1 MTESGELL
9 YYESLSPETEEKMRR
24 DEIDRPLPAYATPDS
39 AALRRRDLPTDRP
52 NVWRT
57 PFIRDVDKILHC
69 PFYNRYAD
77 KTQVFSFYRND
88 DLTRRSLHVQLVSRI
103 ARTIGRALRLNL
115 DLIEAI
121 ALGHDI
127 GHTPFGHAGEEYL
140 DRCLFEKTGRHFAH
154 NLQSVRVLDGIFPY
168 NVTIQTLSGIACHDG
183 EFELSE
189 YRPHPT
195 TDFDEFDRMIADC
208 EADRNNVRRLIPST
222 LEGCVVRVSDI
233 IAYLG
238 KDRQDAVRARLTD
251 EEFPDGSIG
260 SRNAEIINNL
270 IVNIIDNSY
279 GKDYLLLDETHFA
292 ALKDAKR
299 VNYDLIY
306 KNRRVREEM
315 ENSVRPM
322 MEELYDRLLSD
333 LAGKRYGSPIFT
345 HHIRYVKL
353 AHYRRPVPYEE
364 GEPARIVADY
374 IASMTDDYFVD
385 LYAYLFPDS
394 KRKINYKGYFD

>member
-1 MTESGELL
+1 MTDGRELL
-9 YYESLSPETEEKMRR
+9 YYETLSPETEEKMRR
-24 DEIDRPLPAYATPDS
+24 DERDRRLPAYAAQDGD
-39 AALRRRDLPTDRP
+39 AIRRDDVEIDRP

-57 PFIRDVDKILHC
+57 PYIRDVDKILHC

-127 GHTPFGHAGEEYL
+127 GHTPFGHAGESYL
-140 DRCLFEKTGRHFAH
+140 DGCLCQRTGRHFAH
-154 NLQSVRVLDGIFPY
+154 NLHSVRVLDGIFPY
-168 NVTIQTLSGIACHDG
+168 NITIQTLSGIACHDG
-183 EFELSE
+183 EFELAE
-189 YRPHPT
+189 YRPNPM
-195 TDFDEFDRMIADC
+195 TDFGEFDRMIAAC
-208 EADRNNVRRLIPST
+208 EADKNNIRRLIPST
-222 LEGCVVRVSDI
+222 LEGCVVRISDI

-251 EEFPDGSIG
+251 ETFPTGSIG

-279 GKDYLLLDETHFA
+279 GKDYIAMDETHFA

-306 KNRRVREEM
+306 KNKRVRDEM
-315 ENSVRPM
+315 ENAVRPM

-333 LAGKRYGSPIFT
+333 LVGKRYASPIYT
-345 HHIRYVKL
+345 HHIRYVSET
-353 AHYRRPVPYEE
+353 HYSRAVPYEE
-364 GEPARIVADY
+364 DEPNRIVTDY

-394 KRKINYKGYFD
+394 KRMINYQGYFD